1 MKIGGEEMRKTVLV
15 LGMVLLFASTGLA
28 ADTIK
33 IGGML
38 PLSGRAADLG
48 ITCKQGAELAVKE
61 INAKGGVL
69 GKKFELL
76 MADDKSPQEA
86 VALAKRYIQK
96 DGVNFLFGL
105 VSSAGGLAVAEV
117 AKQEKVIFMDTVSST
132 DTLTKEKW
140 NRYTFRSGTCNSQ
153 EVNSLALYTT
163 KKHPKLTKFY
173 NIGPDY
179 EYGRTM
185 WELFK
190 VKIKEGNPKAEFIG
204 EQWPKLYNPDYTT
217 YINAILAAKPDA
229 VFCSLW
235 GGDLVAFIKQAKPYG
250 LFDKMKWVIA
260 TGGDI
265 TVTKALGTDMPTGL
279 IVDQRYY
286 FHWPNTER
294 NKAFV
299 KAYRADYNDYPSAWA
314 AEGYDGV
321 SFLAEAVKKAGSLD
335 TEKVIAAL
343 EGLTIDAP
351 RGKATLRKEDHQ
363 LSADFMVGETV
374 FDKAYPFA
382 IVGNTEVFPAE
393 KVLYSI
399 EEWKKAQE
407 ANK

>member
-1 MKIGGEEMRKTVLV
+1 MRRTVLV
-15 LGMVLLFASTGLA
+15 LGMVLLFATTGLA

-33 IGGML
+33 LGGML

-48 ITCKQGAELAVKE
+48 IACKQGAELAVKE

-76 MADDKSPQEA
+76 MADSKANVQE
-86 VALAKRYIQK
+86 LSSLSNRYIQK
-96 DGVNFLFGL
+96 DGVNFLFGV
-105 VSSAGGLAVAEV
+105 VSSAGALTVGEI
-117 AKQEKVIFMDTVSST
+117 AKREKVIFMDTVAST
-132 DTLTKEKW
+132 DTFTKEKW
-140 NRYTFRSGTCNSQ
+140 NRYSFRAGTCNSQ
-153 EVNSLALYTT
+153 EANSLALYAA
-163 KKHPKLTKFY
+163 KKYPKLTKFY
-173 NIGPDY
+173 NLGPDY

-190 VKIKEGNPKAEFIG
+190 ARTAKVNPKAEFIG
-204 EQWPKLYNPDYTT
+204 EQWPKLFIPDYTT

-250 LFDKMKWVIA
+250 IFDKMKWIIA

-265 TVTKALGTDMPTGL
+265 TVAKALGTDMPTGL

-299 KAYRADYNDYPSAWA
+299 KAYQADYNDYPSAWA

-321 SFLAEAVKKAGSLD
+321 TFLAEAVKKAGSLD
-335 TEKVIAAL
+335 TDKVIAAL
-343 EGLTIDAP
+343 EGLSIDAP

-363 LSADFMVGETV
+363 LSSDFMVGETV

>member
-1 MKIGGEEMRKTVLV
+1 MRKTAIAVVMSFVL
-15 LGMVLLFASTGLA
+15 ASAASA

-33 IGGML
+33 LGGMF
-38 PLSGRAADLG
+38 PLSGRASDLG

-76 MADDKSPQEA
+76 SADDKANVQEG
-86 VALAKRYIQK
+86 VTLSKRYIQK
-96 DGVNFLFGL
+96 DGVNFLFGV
-105 VSSAGGLAVAEV
+105 VSSAGSLAVAEV
-117 AKQEKVIFMDTVSST
+117 AKQEKVIFMDTVGST

-140 NRYTFRSGTCNSQ
+140 NRYTFRAGTCNSQ
-153 EVNSLALYTT
+153 EANSLAMYSA
-163 KKHPKLTKFY
+163 KKYPKLTKFY

-185 WELFK
+185 WDIFK
-190 VKIKEGNPKAEFIG
+190 ARTKEQNPKAEFIG
-204 EQWPKLYNPDYTT
+204 EQWPKLFIPDYTS
-217 YINAILAAKPDA
+217 YINAILQAKPDA
-229 VFCSLW
+229 VFCTLW

-250 LFDKMKWVIA
+250 VFDKMKWIIA

-265 TVTKALGTDMPTGL
+265 TVAKALGKEMPMGL

-286 FHWPNTER
+286 FHWPATKR
-294 NKAFV
+294 NQAFV
-299 KAYRADYNDYPSAWA
+299 KAYQADYKDYPSAWA

-321 SFLAEAVKKAGSLD
+321 YFLAEGIKKAGSLD

-351 RGKATLRKEDHQ
+351 RGKSTLRKEDHQ
-363 LSADFMVGETV
+363 LSSYFMVGETV

-382 IVGNTEVFPAE
+382 IVGKTEVFPAD

-399 EEWKKAQE
+399 AEWKKAQE
-407 ANK
+407 GNK

>member
-1 MKIGGEEMRKTVLV
+1 MKKTAIAVAA
-15 LGMVLLFASTGLA
+15 LLALATAASA

-33 IGGML
+33 LGGML
-38 PLSGRAADLG
+38 PLSGRASDLG

-76 MADDKSPQEA
+76 MADSKANVQEL
-86 VALAKRYIQK
+86 VSLSKRYIQK
-96 DGVNFLFGL
+96 DQVNFLFGV
-105 VSSAGGLAVAEV
+105 VSSGGSLAVAEV
-117 AKQEKVIFMDTVSST
+117 AKQEKVIFMDTVGST

-153 EVNSLALYTT
+153 EANSLALYSA
-163 KKHPKLTKFY
+163 KKYPKLTKFY

-185 WELFK
+185 WDIFK
-190 VKIKEGNPKAEFIG
+190 AKTKEANPKAEFIG
-204 EQWPKLYNPDYTT
+204 EQWPKLFIPDYTS
-217 YINAILAAKPDA
+217 YINAILQAKPDA
-229 VFCSLW
+229 VFCTLW

-250 LFDKMKWVIA
+250 VFDKMKWIIA

-265 TVTKALGTDMPTGL
+265 TVAKALGKDMPTGM

-286 FHWPNTER
+286 FHWPAAKR
-294 NKAFV
+294 NQEFV
-299 KAYRADYNDYPSAWA
+299 KAYQADYKDYPSAWA

-321 SFLAEAVKKAGSLD
+321 YFLAEAIKKAGSLD
-335 TEKVIAAL
+335 TDKVIAAL

-351 RGKATLRKEDHQ
+351 RGKSTLRKEDHQ
-363 LSADFMVGETV
+363 LSSDFMVGETV

-382 IVGNTEVFPAE
+382 IVGKTEVFHADQ
-393 KVLYSI
+393 VLYSI
-399 EEWKKAQE
+399 NEWKKAQE
-407 ANK
+407 GNK

>member
-1 MKIGGEEMRKTVLV
+1 MKKAFGVGILV
-15 LGMVLLFASTGLA
+15 ALFAASALA

-33 IGGML
+33 LGGMF

-76 MADDKSPQEA
+76 SADDKANVQEG
-86 VALAKRYIQK
+86 VNLSKRYIQK
-96 DGVNFLFGL
+96 DGVNFLFGV
-105 VSSAGGLAVAEV
+105 VSSAGSLAVAEV
-117 AKQEKVIFMDTVSST
+117 AKQEKVIFMDTVAST

-140 NRYTFRSGTCNSQ
+140 NRYTFRAGTCNSQ
-153 EVNSLALYTT
+153 EANSLALYAAKN
-163 KKHPKLTKFY
+163 KKLVKFY

-185 WELFK
+185 WDIFKAK
-190 VKIKEGNPKAEFIG
+190 VKQQNPKAEFIG
-204 EQWPKLYNPDYTT
+204 EQWPKLFIPDYTS
-217 YINAILAAKPDA
+217 YINAILQAKPDA
-229 VFCSLW
+229 VFCTLW
-235 GGDLVAFIKQAKPYG
+235 GGDLVAFIKQAKPFG
-250 LFDKMKWVIA
+250 VFEKMTWVIA

-265 TVTKALGTDMPTGL
+265 TVAKALGKEMPTGM

-286 FHWPNTER
+286 FHWPSSKR
-294 NKAFV
+294 NQEFV
-299 KAYRADYNDYPSAWA
+299 KAYQADYKDYPAAWS

-321 SFLAEAVKKAGSLD
+321 YFLAEAIKKAGSLD
-335 TEKVIAAL
+335 TDKVIAAL
-343 EGLTIDAP
+343 EGLTLELP

-363 LSADFMVGETV
+363 LSSDFMVGETV

-382 IVGNTEVFPAE
+382 IVGKAEVFPAE
-393 KVLYSI
+393 TVLYSI
-399 EEWKKAQE
+399 DEWKKAQA

>member
-1 MKIGGEEMRKTVLV
+1 MRKTVLV
-15 LGMVLLFASTGLA
+15 LGLAILFATSAIA

-33 IGGML
+33 LGGML

-69 GKKFELL
+69 GKKLELL
-76 MADDKSPQEA
+76 MADSKANVQE
-86 VALAKRYIQK
+86 LSSLSNRYIQK
-96 DGVNFLFGL
+96 DEVNFLFGV
-105 VSSAGGLAVAEV
+105 VSSAGVLTVGEI
-117 AKQEKVIFMDTVSST
+117 AKREKVIFMDTVAST
-132 DTLTKEKW
+132 DTFTKEKW
-140 NRYTFRSGTCNSQ
+140 NRYSFRAGTCNSQ
-153 EVNSLALYTT
+153 ESNSLALYTA
-163 KKHPKLTKFY
+163 KKYPKLTKFY

-185 WELFK
+185 WEIFK
-190 VKIKEGNPKAEFIG
+190 TRTAKVNPKAEFIG
-204 EQWPKLYNPDYTT
+204 EQWPKLFIPDYTT

-235 GGDLVAFIKQAKPYG
+235 GGDLVAFIKQAKAYG
-250 LFDKMKWVIA
+250 IFDKMKWIIA

-265 TVTKALGTDMPTGL
+265 TVAKALGSDMPKGM

-286 FHWPNTER
+286 FHWPETER

-299 KAYRADYNDYPSAWA
+299 KAYMADYKDYPSAWA

-321 SFLAEAVKKAGSLD
+321 TFLAEAVKKAGSLD
-335 TEKVIAAL
+335 TEKVVAAL

-363 LSADFMVGETV
+363 LSSDFMVGETV
-374 FDKAYPFA
+374 FVKEYPFA
-382 IVGNTEVFPAE
+382 IVGNTEVFKAE
-393 KVLYSI
+393 EVLYSI

-407 ANK
+407 GNK

>member
-1 MKIGGEEMRKTVLV
+1 MRKTAIAVAMLLV
-15 LGMVLLFASTGLA
+15 LASAASA

-33 IGGML
+33 LGGMF
-38 PLSGRAADLG
+38 PLSGRASDLG

-76 MADDKSPQEA
+76 SADDKANVQEG
-86 VALAKRYIQK
+86 VTLSKRYIQK
-96 DGVNFLFGL
+96 DGVNFLFGV
-105 VSSAGGLAVAEV
+105 VSSGGSLAVAEV
-117 AKQEKVIFMDTVSST
+117 AKQEKVIFMDTVGST

-140 NRYTFRSGTCNSQ
+140 NRYTFRAGTCNSQ
-153 EVNSLALYTT
+153 EANSLAMYAASKYKNLKT
-163 KKHPKLTKFY
+163 FY

-185 WELFK
+185 WDIFK
-190 VKIKEGNPKAEFIG
+190 ARTKEQNTKAEFIG
-204 EQWPKLYNPDYTT
+204 EQWPKLFIPDYTS
-217 YINAILAAKPDA
+217 YINAILQAKPDA
-229 VFCSLW
+229 VFCTLW

-250 LFDKMKWVIA
+250 LFDKMKWIIA

-265 TVTKALGTDMPTGL
+265 TVAKALGKEMPTGL

-286 FHWPNTER
+286 FHWPATKR
-294 NKAFV
+294 NQEFV
-299 KAYRADYNDYPSAWA
+299 KAYQADYKDYPSAWA

-321 SFLAEAVKKAGSLD
+321 YFLAEGIKKAGSLD

-351 RGKATLRKEDHQ
+351 RGKSTLRKEDHQ
-363 LSADFMVGETV
+363 LSSDFMVGETV

-382 IVGNTEVFPAE
+382 IVGKTEVFPAD

-399 EEWKKAQE
+399 DEWKKAQ
-407 ANK
+407 AGNK

>member
-1 MKIGGEEMRKTVLV
+1 MRKTVLM
-15 LGMVLLFASTGLA
+15 LGMALLFASTGLA

-33 IGGML
+33 LGGML

-48 ITCKQGAELAVKE
+48 IACKQGAELAVKE

-76 MADDKSPQEA
+76 MADSKANVQE
-86 VALAKRYIQK
+86 LSSLSNRYIQK
-96 DGVNFLFGL
+96 DGVNFLFGV
-105 VSSAGGLAVAEV
+105 VSSAGALTVGEI
-117 AKQEKVIFMDTVSST
+117 AKREKVIFMDTVAST
-132 DTLTKEKW
+132 DTFTKEKW
-140 NRYTFRSGTCNSQ
+140 NRYSFRAGTCNSQ
-153 EVNSLALYTT
+153 EANSLALYAA
-163 KKHPKLTKFY
+163 KKYPKLTKFY
-173 NIGPDY
+173 NLGPDY

-190 VKIKEGNPKAEFIG
+190 ARTAKVNPKAEFIG
-204 EQWPKLYNPDYTT
+204 EQWPKLFVPDYTT

-229 VFCSLW
+229 VYCSLW

-250 LFDKMKWVIA
+250 IFDKMKWIIA

-265 TVTKALGTDMPTGL
+265 TVAKALGSDMPKGL

-286 FHWPNTER
+286 FHWPETER

-299 KAYRADYNDYPSAWA
+299 KAYMADYNDYPSAWA

-321 SFLAEAVKKAGSLD
+321 TFLYEGIKKAGSLD
-335 TEKVIAAL
+335 TEKVVAAL

-363 LSADFMVGETV
+363 LSSDFMVGETV
-374 FDKAYPFA
+374 FVKQYPFA
-382 IVGNTEVFPAE
+382 IVGNTEVFKADE
-393 KVLYSI
+393 VLYSI